1 MLVLSWFEEQMRDDA
16 GFQNVPLFVRGQL
29 ALVGMNSCSLFP
41 RPGHYR
47 NKAGKALELSCRLAR
62 PPRGRQGRTKINRRP
77 DDRQNFHSLSP
88 PGPDQRE
95 SFESVLVPVSEFS

>member
-1 MLVLSWFEEQMRDDA
+1 MMQASKMFPCSS
-16 GFQNVPLFVRGQL
+16 GGQL
-29 ALVGMNSCSLFP
+29 ALVGMDSCSLFP
-41 RPGHYR
+41 QTRPLTGTR
-47 NKAGKALELSCRLAR
+47 QTRCWSLAAGWLA
-62 PPRGRQGRTKINRRP
+62 PHPARGRQGRTKINRRP